1 MKGLVIIMLVYRD
14 YTEGDV
20 DCYPMYTYNICEGE
34 VKIGKLFLV
43 LKSSYEL
50 RVGIVFP
57 YELEDWVDLKTRHVK
72 EIINLVENHMIIDE
86 PYIKIEYDIDHLDL
100 PL

>member
-1 MKGLVIIMLVYRD
+1 MLVYKD
-14 YTEGDV
+14 YTEGNIDA
-20 DCYPMYTYNICEGE
+20 YPMYTYHICEGE
-34 VKIGKLFLV
+34 VKIGKLFLI

-50 RVGIVFP
+50 RVDIALP
-57 YELEDWVDLKTRHVK
+57 RLLDDWVDVKERHVK

-86 PYIKIEYDIDHLDL
+86 PYSKIEYDIGHLDL

>member
-1 MKGLVIIMLVYRD
+1 MLVYRD
-14 YTEGDV
+14 YTEGNIDA
-20 DCYPMYTYNICEGE
+20 YPMYTYHICEGE
-34 VKIGKLFLV
+34 VKIGKLFLI

-50 RVGIVFP
+50 RVDIALP
-57 YELEDWVDLKTRHVK
+57 RLLDDWVDVKERHVK

-86 PYIKIEYDIDHLDL
+86 PYSKIEYDIDHLDL

>member
-1 MKGLVIIMLVYRD
+1 MLVYRN
-14 YTEGDV
+14 YTEGDI
-20 DCYPMYTYNICEGE
+20 DCYPMYTYHICEGE

-50 RVGIVFP
+50 RVGIALP
-57 YELEDWVDLKTRHVK
+57 RLLDDWVDVK
-72 EIINLVENHMIIDE
+72 ERHIKEIVNLVENHMIIDE
-86 PYIKIEYDIDHLDL
+86 PYSKIEYDIDHLDL

>member
-1 MKGLVIIMLVYRD
+1 MLVYKD
-14 YTEGDV
+14 YTEGNIDA
-20 DCYPMYTYNICEGE
+20 YPMYTYHICEGE
-34 VKIGKLFLV
+34 VKIGKLFLI

-50 RVGIVFP
+50 RVDISLP
-57 YELEDWVDLKTRHVK
+57 RLLDDWVDVKERHVK

-86 PYIKIEYDIDHLDL
+86 PYSKIEYDIDHLDM

>member
-1 MKGLVIIMLVYRD
+1 MLVYRD
-14 YTEGDV
+14 YTEGNI
-20 DCYPMYTYNICEGE
+20 DCYPMYTYHICEGE
-34 VKIGKLFLV
+34 VKIGKLFLI

-50 RVGIVFP
+50 RVGIALP
-57 YELEDWVDLKTRHVK
+57 RLLDDWVDVKERHVK

-86 PYIKIEYDIDHLDL
+86 PYSKIEYDIDHLDL

>member
-1 MKGLVIIMLVYRD
+1 MLVYRD
-14 YTEGDV
+14 YTEGDI
-20 DCYPMYTYNICEGE
+20 DCYPMYTYHICEGE
-34 VKIGKLFLV
+34 EKIGKLFLV
-43 LKSSYEL
+43 LKSSYEI

-57 YELEDWVDLKTRHVK
+57 RLLEDWVDLKMKHVK

>member
-1 MKGLVIIMLVYRD
+1 
-14 YTEGDV
+14 
-20 DCYPMYTYNICEGE
+20 MYTYHICEGE
-34 VKIGKLFLV
+34 EKIGKLFLV
-43 LKSSYEL
+43 IKSSYEI

-57 YELEDWVDLKTRHVK
+57 HLLEDWVDLKMKHVK

-86 PYIKIEYDIDHLDL
+86 PYIKIEYDIDHLNL

>member
-1 MKGLVIIMLVYRD
+1 MLVYRD
-14 YTEGDV
+14 YTEGGF
-20 DCYPMYTYNICEGE
+20 DCYPMYKYHICEGE

-43 LKSSYEL
+43 LKSSYEI

-57 YELEDWVDLKTRHVK
+57 YELESWVDVKVKHVK

-86 PYIKIEYDIDHLDL
+86 PYSKIEYDIDHLDL

>member
-1 MKGLVIIMLVYRD
+1 MITIMLVYRD
-14 YTEGDV
+14 YTEGDI
-20 DCYPMYTYNICEGE
+20 DCYPMYTYNIYEE
-34 VKIGKLFLV
+34 ETKIGKLFLV
-43 LKSSYEL
+43 MKSSYEL

-86 PYIKIEYDIDHLDL
+86 PYSKIEYDIDHLDL

>member
-1 MKGLVIIMLVYRD
+1 MLVYRN
-14 YTEGDV
+14 YTEGDI
-20 DCYPMYTYNICEGE
+20 DCYPMYTYHICEGE
-34 VKIGKLFLV
+34 VKIGKLFLI

-50 RVGIVFP
+50 PVGIVFSRL
-57 YELEDWVDLKTRHVK
+57 LEDWVDLKERHVK

-86 PYIKIEYDIDHLDL
+86 PYSKIEYDIDHLDL

>member
-1 MKGLVIIMLVYRD
+1 MLVYRN
-14 YTEGDV
+14 YTEGDI
-20 DCYPMYTYNICEGE
+20 DCYPMYTYHICEGE

-50 RVGIVFP
+50 RVGIAFSRL
-57 YELEDWVDLKTRHVK
+57 LEDWVDLKERHVK
-72 EIINLVENHMIIDE
+72 EIVNLVENHMIIDE
-86 PYIKIEYDIDHLDL
+86 PYSKIEYDIDHLDL

>member
-1 MKGLVIIMLVYRD
+1 MLVYRN
-14 YTEGDV
+14 YTEGDI
-20 DCYPMYTYNICEGE
+20 DCYPMYTYHICEGDE
-34 VKIGKLFLV
+34 KIGKLFLV

-50 RVGIVFP
+50 RVGIAFLRL
-57 YELEDWVDLKTRHVK
+57 LEDWVDLKERHVK

>member
-1 MKGLVIIMLVYRD
+1 MLLYRD
-14 YTEGDV
+14 YTEGDI
-20 DCYPMYTYNICEGE
+20 DCYPMYTYHICEGD

-57 YELEDWVDLKTRHVK
+57 YELESWVDVKAKHVR
-72 EIINLVENHMIIDE
+72 EIIQLVENHMIIDE
-86 PYIKIEYDIDHLDL
+86 PYSFIEYDIDHLDL

>member
-1 MKGLVIIMLVYRD
+1 MLVYKD
-14 YTEGDV
+14 YHPGDI
-20 DCYPMYTYNICEGE
+20 DCHPMYQYDICEE
-34 VKIGKLFLV
+34 DEAIGKLFLV

-57 YELEDWVDLKTRHVK
+57 YELEDWVDLKVKHVR
-72 EIINLVENHMIIDE
+72 EIIQLVENHMIIDE
-86 PYIKIEYDIDHLDL
+86 PYSFIEYDIDHLDL

>member
-1 MKGLVIIMLVYRD
+1 MLVYRN
-14 YTEGDV
+14 YTEGDI
-20 DCYPMYTYNICEGE
+20 DCYPTYTYHICEGE

-50 RVGIVFP
+50 RVGIALP
-57 YELEDWVDLKTRHVK
+57 RLLDDWVDVK
-72 EIINLVENHMIIDE
+72 ERHIKEIVNLVENHMIIDE
-86 PYIKIEYDIDHLDL
+86 PYSKIEYDIDHLDL

>member
-1 MKGLVIIMLVYRD
+1 MLVYNH
-14 YTEGDV
+14 YTEGDI
-20 DCYPMYTYNICEGE
+20 DCYPMYTYHICEGE
-34 VKIGKLFLV
+34 EKIGKLFLV

-57 YELEDWVDLKTRHVK
+57 YELESWVDVKVKHVK

-86 PYIKIEYDIDHLDL
+86 PYSKIEYDIEHLDL

>member
-1 MKGLVIIMLVYRD
+1 MLVYRN
-14 YTEGDV
+14 YTEGDI
-20 DCYPMYTYNICEGE
+20 DCYPMYTYHICEGE
-34 VKIGKLFLV
+34 EKIGKLFLV
-43 LKSSYEL
+43 IKSSYEI

-57 YELEDWVDLKTRHVK
+57 HLLEDWVDLKERHVK

-86 PYIKIEYDIDHLDL
+86 PYSKIEYDIDHLNL

>member
-1 MKGLVIIMLVYRD
+1 MITLLLFNN
-14 YTEGDV
+14 YTEGDI
-20 DCYPMYTYNICEGE
+20 DAYPMYTYNICEGDE
-34 VKIGKLFLV
+34 AIGKLFLV

-57 YELEDWVDLKTRHVK
+57 YELEDWVDLKVKHVR
-72 EIINLVENHMIIDE
+72 EIIQLVENHMIIDE
-86 PYIKIEYDIDHLDL
+86 PYSFIEYDIDHLDL

>member
-1 MKGLVIIMLVYRD
+1 MLVYRD
-14 YTEGDV
+14 YTEGGF
-20 DCYPMYTYNICEGE
+20 DCYPMYTYHICEGE
-34 VKIGKLFLV
+34 EKIGKLFLI

-50 RVGIVFP
+50 RVGIAFSRL
-57 YELEDWVDLKTRHVK
+57 LEDWVDLKERHVK

-86 PYIKIEYDIDHLDL
+86 PYSKIEYDIDHLDL

>member
-1 MKGLVIIMLVYRD
+1 MLVYRD
-14 YTEGDV
+14 YTEGGF
-20 DCYPMYTYNICEGE
+20 DCYPMYTYHICEGE
-34 VKIGKLFLV
+34 VKIGKLFIV
-43 LKSSYEL
+43 IKSSYEI

-57 YELEDWVDLKTRHVK
+57 YELESWVDVKVKHVK

-86 PYIKIEYDIDHLDL
+86 PYSKIEYDIDHLDL

>member
-1 MKGLVIIMLVYRD
+1 MKGAVIIMLVYRD

-20 DCYPMYTYNICEGE
+20 DCYPMYTYNICEE
-34 VKIGKLFLV
+34 ETKIGKLFIAI
-43 LKSSYEL
+43 KSPEEI

-86 PYIKIEYDIDHLDL
+86 PYIKIEYDIEHLDID
-100 PL
+100 

>member
-1 MKGLVIIMLVYRD
+1 MLIFKD

-20 DCYPMYTYNICEGE
+20 DCYPMYQYDICEE
-34 VKIGKLFLV
+34 TVKIGKLFIV
-43 LKSSYEL
+43 IKSSYEI

-57 YELEDWVDLKTRHVK
+57 YELEDWVDLKLEHVR

>member
-1 MKGLVIIMLVYRD
+1 
-14 YTEGDV
+14 
-20 DCYPMYTYNICEGE
+20 MYTYHICEGE
-34 VKIGKLFLV
+34 VKIGKLFIV
-43 LKSSYEL
+43 LKSSYEI

-57 YELEDWVDLKTRHVK
+57 YELEDWVDVKVKHVK

-86 PYIKIEYDIDHLDL
+86 PYSKIEYDIDHLDL

>member
-1 MKGLVIIMLVYRD
+1 MLVYKD
-14 YTEGDV
+14 YTEGNIDA
-20 DCYPMYTYNICEGE
+20 YPMYTYHICEGE
-34 VKIGKLFLV
+34 VKIGKLFLI

-50 RVGIVFP
+50 RVDIALP
-57 YELEDWVDLKTRHVK
+57 RLLDDWVDVKERHVK

-86 PYIKIEYDIDHLDL
+86 PYSKIEYDIDHLDM